1 MPDSPSRAAVG
12 RRSVAV
18 LRGIGFALAVVSG
31 VVAIWLIVTS
41 TSEPKRVEIG
51 VLVGL
56 WGLLLG
62 AFAVFGSRSHP
73 REVIVAAP
81 PPEPA
86 EPPEPGRTLDLRQV
100 GDIERAAVA
109 SAVAAARQAFRAELE
124 EAFGR
129 QLAAEHAR
137 DAEAGLRAEL
147 AGLRAEVAALRNDLV
162 EKVGGQLHLERVET
176 TRLIGSDLE
185 ALQQELRQLR
195 EIGGAAAVQARAAEQ
210 PPAADIHDAEIVVE
224 RVNPPKPHPPAPAE
238 PASVPAAASFSAA
251 EPADGRPEAPADPFA
266 GMPRIRP
273 FTDFQLDSTQPEP
286 HRTTAVPPRTGRH
299 STGGEE
305 PVRNGGGR
313 RHRVDG
319 DGNDVLSRILARES
333 QSG

>member
-1 MPDSPSRAAVG
+1 MQMPDSRSRAAFG

-18 LRGIGFALAVVSG
+18 LRGIGFALAVISG
-31 VVAIWLIVTS
+31 IVAIWLIVTS
-41 TSEPKRVEIG
+41 TNEPKRVEIG

-73 REVIVAAP
+73 REIVAAP
-81 PPEPA
+81 PPS
-86 EPPEPGRTLDLRQV
+86 EPGQTLDLRQV

-109 SAVAAARQAFRAELE
+109 TAVAAARQAFRAELE
-124 EAFGR
+124 ELLRREDA
-129 QLAAEHAR
+129 AR
-137 DAEAGLRAEL
+137 DVRDVEAGLRAEV

-195 EIGGAAAVQARAAEQ
+195 EIGGAAAVQTRAAQQ
-210 PPAADIHDAEIVVE
+210 PPAAPIHDAEIVVE
-224 RVNPPKPHPPAPAE
+224 RVTPPPSQAAPQ
-238 PASVPAAASFSAA
+238 PT
-251 EPADGRPEAPADPFA
+251 PADTVDARPDAPADPFA
-266 GMPRIRP
+266 GMPRISP
-273 FTDFQLDSTQPEP
+273 FTEFALDPTPPEP
-286 HRTTAVPPRTGRH
+286 HRPTAVPPRTGRH
-299 STGGEE
+299 SPSGEE
-305 PVRNGGGR
+305 PVRRPGGR

-333 QSG
+333 RSG